1 LNDIFFSILNE
12 RMLTL
17 GWATSTASSST
28 GTNRMIN
35 FFLFTY
41 LTNQIFLY
49 IYLKIGLVQKFIFF
63 ERNKKKE
70 KNGKQAFDN

>member
-49 IYLKIGLVQKFIFF
+49 IYV
-63 ERNKKKE
+63 
-70 KNGKQAFDN
+70 